1 MLSPLILILIFA
13 LCFILSFMCS
23 FWLIKYSSKKNIFLD
38 KDSILKPQK
47 MHYGDIPRA
56 GGVGIILALLLGLA
70 IFMFIK
76 KDWEV
81 LLFIPPMLLIFA
93 SGILEDFANSIS
105 PKKRL
110 ILQTLGSLIMVLS
123 YKYIITDIGFN
134 MPIPLGIIFSVFCIV
149 GIINAINI
157 IDGFNGLAGGYAVLV
172 FLSIGIVSYIVDKE
186 LIVYMCIISIGS
198 ILGFMV
204 LNFPKGKIFLG
215 DGGAYLIGFILA
227 CLLIMLTQNRIGQNV
242 DINTIKLIFGYVES
256 SIANTID
263 STNIKVSAYFGLCVM
278 IYPVF
283 EVIFS
288 VWRKKFVRN
297 MSAMEPDGVHFHMLI
312 YKRATRSNYKTSILI
327 WLFNLPFLIGAVIFF
342 DNTLILLILIVIFI
356 ALYLSIYFKIVNFGI
371 HQNFRF

>member
-1 MLSPLILILIFA
+1 MLSPLILTLIFA

-76 KDWEV
+76 KDLEV

-356 ALYLSIYFKIVNFGI
+356 VLYLSIYFKIVNFGI

>member
-1 MLSPLILILIFA
+1 MLSPLILTLIFA
-13 LCFILSFMCS
+13 LCFILSFICS
-23 FWLIKYSSKKNIFLD
+23 FWLIKYSSKKQIFLD

-56 GGVGIILALLLGLA
+56 GGIGIILALLLGLI
-70 IFMFIK
+70 IFMLIK
-76 KDWEV
+76 KDWEI

-110 ILQTLGSLIMVLS
+110 ILQTLGSLIMIVS

-134 MPIPLGIIFSVFCIV
+134 LPIPLGIIFSVFCIV

-157 IDGFNGLAGGYAVLV
+157 IDGFNGLAGGYAILVL
-172 FLSIGIVSYIVDKE
+172 LSIGIVGYIVDKE
-186 LIVYMCIISIGS
+186 LIVYMCIISIGA

-227 CLLIMLTQNRIGQNV
+227 YLLIMLTQKRIEQD
-242 DINTIKLIFGYVES
+242 DINIIKLFFGYVES
-256 SIANTID
+256 SIENTID
-263 STNIKVSAYFGLCVM
+263 SADIKVSAYFGLCVM

-283 EVIFS
+283 EVLFS
-288 VWRKKFVRN
+288 VWRKKIVRN
-297 MSAMEPDGVHFHMLI
+297 MSAMKPDGVHFHMLI
-312 YKRATRSNYKTSILI
+312 YKRATRSNYKTSMLI
-327 WLFNLPFLIGAVIFF
+327 WLFNIPFLIGAVIFF
-342 DNTLILLILIVIFI
+342 NSTPILLVLIAIFI
-356 ALYLSIYFKIVNFGI
+356 VLYLVIYFKIINFGI
-371 HQNFRF
+371 YQNFRF

>member
-1 MLSPLILILIFA
+1 MLSPLILTLIFA

-76 KDWEV
+76 KDLEV

-134 MPIPLGIIFSVFCIV
+134 MPIPLGVIFSVFCIV

>member
-1 MLSPLILILIFA
+1 MLSPLILTLIFA
-13 LCFILSFMCS
+13 LCFILSFICS
-23 FWLIKYSSKKNIFLD
+23 FWLIKYSSKKQIFLD

-56 GGVGIILALLLGLA
+56 GGIGIILALLLGLI
-70 IFMFIK
+70 IFMLIK
-76 KDWEV
+76 KDWEI

-110 ILQTLGSLIMVLS
+110 ILQTLGSLIMIVS

-134 MPIPLGIIFSVFCIV
+134 LPIPLGIIFSVFCIV

-157 IDGFNGLAGGYAVLV
+157 IDGFNGLAGGYAILVL
-172 FLSIGIVSYIVDKE
+172 LSIGIVGYIVDKE
-186 LIVYMCIISIGS
+186 LIVYICIISIGA

-227 CLLIMLTQNRIGQNV
+227 YLLIMLTQKRIEQD
-242 DINTIKLIFGYVES
+242 DINIIKIFFGYVES
-256 SIANTID
+256 SIENTID
-263 STNIKVSAYFGLCVM
+263 SADIKVSAYFGLCVM

-283 EVIFS
+283 EVLFS
-288 VWRKKFVRN
+288 VWRKKIVRN
-297 MSAMEPDGVHFHMLI
+297 MSAMKPDGVHFHMLI
-312 YKRATRSNYKTSILI
+312 YKRATRSNYKTSMLI
-327 WLFNLPFLIGAVIFF
+327 WLFNIPFLIGAVIFF
-342 DNTLILLILIVIFI
+342 NSTPILLVLIAIFI
-356 ALYLSIYFKIVNFGI
+356 VLYLVIYFKIINFGI
-371 HQNFRF
+371 YQNFRF

>member
-1 MLSPLILILIFA
+1 MLSPLILTLIFA

-76 KDWEV
+76 KDLEV